1 LNGRGRS
8 ESRAVVFA
16 ERLGEQAAC
25 IRVPRNVLIAK
36 PLEGVGIGV
45 EPFDRGRQGVSS
57 LRGIEVVCKL
67 EHRRVLER
75 RLAVEVPARGEDE
88 ESPAERCVPL

>member
-1 LNGRGRS
+1 M
-8 ESRAVVFA
+8 
-16 ERLGEQAAC
+16 
-25 IRVPRNVLIAK
+25 PRNVLIAK

-57 LRGIEVVCKL
+57 LRRVEVVRKL

>member
-1 LNGRGRS
+1 MNGCGRS

-16 ERLGEQAAC
+16 ERFGEQAAC
-25 IRVPRNVLIAK
+25 IRVPRKILIAK
-36 PLEGVGIGV
+36 PLEGVEIGV

-57 LRGIEVVCKL
+57 VRGIEIVCKL

-75 RLAVEVPARGEDE
+75 RLAVEIPACGEDE
-88 ESPAERCVPL
+88 EGAAERRIPF